1 MSAQSLIGYVMLI
14 VFGAM
19 IWISSGYIVS
29 QILIPW
35 GNGFITVFH
44 PMQDSYNT
52 AETLVQIIVA
62 SPFFGLLLWGY
73 DHLNNSNASS
83 GGDQ

>member
-44 PMQDSYNT
+44 PM
-52 AETLVQIIVA
+52 
-62 SPFFGLLLWGY
+62 
-73 DHLNNSNASS
+73 
-83 GGDQ
+83 